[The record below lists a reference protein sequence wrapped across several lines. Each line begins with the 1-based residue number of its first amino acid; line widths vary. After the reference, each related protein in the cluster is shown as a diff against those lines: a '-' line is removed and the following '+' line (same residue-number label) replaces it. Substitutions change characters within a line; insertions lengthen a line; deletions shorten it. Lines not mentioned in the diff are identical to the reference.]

1 MLGKILGKVQL
12 SYKYVKNHLT
22 EVVLVTGLGCGGG
35 LLIGRWGA
43 VLGVVAGVGFLVL
56 ANKIKDKEE

>member
-12 SYKYVKNHLT
+12 PYKYVKNHIT

-43 VLGVVAGVGFLVL
+43 LLGVVVGAGLIFL